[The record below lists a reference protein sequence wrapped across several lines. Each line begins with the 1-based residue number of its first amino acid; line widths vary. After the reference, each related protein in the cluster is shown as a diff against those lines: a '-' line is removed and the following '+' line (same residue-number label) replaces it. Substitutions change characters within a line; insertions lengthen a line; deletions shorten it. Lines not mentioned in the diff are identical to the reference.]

1 MEENT
6 DENNGLT
13 MESIID
19 MLKNYGIDAE
29 RKSIYADFEA
39 LRDFGMDIQKR
50 RGKDVRYHLVS
61 RLFQLAELKLLVDS
75 VQSSKFITH
84 KKSNQLI
91 RKLESLLSRYEA
103 GELQRQVY
111 VANRIKAMNESIYYA
126 VDDIHR
132 AISSDRQIAFRYFE
146 WNAKKEKQLR
156 KDGKMYKVS
165 PWALTWT
172 DENYYM
178 IAYDDEAGII
188 KHYRV
193 DKMLSLA
200 VCGDRRLG
208 AELFKN
214 FDMAVYSKKTFGM
227 YGGKDEQVT
236 LICED
241 TLAGVII
248 DRFGQDVIMKDNG
261 SGRFIVSVRVTV
273 SPVFLTWIMNFG
285 GRIKVQAPQ
294 SVIKELK
301 ELAGKAIEV
310 YEKD

>member
-6 DENNGLT
+6 DENNGLS